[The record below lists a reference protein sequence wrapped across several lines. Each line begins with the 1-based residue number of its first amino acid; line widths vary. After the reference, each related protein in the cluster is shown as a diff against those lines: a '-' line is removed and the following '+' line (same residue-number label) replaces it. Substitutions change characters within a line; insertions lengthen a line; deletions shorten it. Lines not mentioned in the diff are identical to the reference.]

1 MCYYTKQ
8 LEETNHQVGSF
19 RDRTQERDSGWEQR
33 HYLKSRGRCL
43 LVREPASI
51 AQIGGRVG
59 YDSAGKFTV
68 AFKKVMKLT
77 PSEYRRERGMNHE
90 A

>member
-1 MCYYTKQ
+1 MGTETLFKKQ
-8 LEETNHQVGSF
+8 GAV
-19 RDRTQERDSGWEQR
+19 
-33 HYLKSRGRCL
+33 L
-43 LVREPASI
+43 LVQEPASI
-51 AQIGGRVG
+51 AQIGGWVG

>member
-1 MCYYTKQ
+1 MGTETLFKKQ
-8 LEETNHQVGSF
+8 GAV
-19 RDRTQERDSGWEQR
+19 
-33 HYLKSRGRCL
+33 L

-59 YDSAGKFTV
+59 YDSAGKLTV

>member
-1 MCYYTKQ
+1 MGTETLFEKQ
-8 LEETNHQVGSF
+8 GAV
-19 RDRTQERDSGWEQR
+19 
-33 HYLKSRGRCL
+33 L
-43 LVREPASI
+43 LVQEPASI

-59 YDSAGKFTV
+59 YDSAGEFTV

-77 PSEYRRERGMNHE
+77 SSEYRRERGMNHE

>member
-1 MCYYTKQ
+1 MTTMKSCFRSVYGAAIGTW
-8 LEETNHQVGSF
+8 LTNY
-19 RDRTQERDSGWEQR
+19 RMNLAAE
-33 HYLKSRGRCL
+33 L

>member
-1 MCYYTKQ
+1 MGTETLFEKQ
-8 LEETNHQVGSF
+8 GAV
-19 RDRTQERDSGWEQR
+19 
-33 HYLKSRGRCL
+33 L
-43 LVREPASI
+43 LVQEPASI

-59 YDSAGKFTV
+59 YDSAGKFTG

-77 PSEYRRERGMNHE
+77 SSEYRRERGMNHE

>member
-1 MCYYTKQ
+1 MGTETLFEKQ
-8 LEETNHQVGSF
+8 GAV
-19 RDRTQERDSGWEQR
+19 
-33 HYLKSRGRCL
+33 L
-43 LVREPASI
+43 LVQEPASI
-51 AQIGGRVG
+51 AQIGGWVG

-68 AFKKVMKLT
+68 AFKKVMTLT